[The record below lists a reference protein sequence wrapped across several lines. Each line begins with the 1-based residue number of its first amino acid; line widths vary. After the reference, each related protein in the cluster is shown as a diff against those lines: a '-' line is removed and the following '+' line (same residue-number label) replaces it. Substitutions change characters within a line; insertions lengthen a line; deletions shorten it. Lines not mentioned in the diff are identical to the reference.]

1 MSIVRPIKT
10 GSSRHFSVD
19 GVKQVLMAYHGQKHA
34 AIARNWAPKPGFL
47 YSQVRAI
54 TARINQNYDAWPS
67 EELKKSYRSFIG
79 KPIFV
84 NHTNEDWKKARGK
97 VIAARYVEAGDDR
110 YIETIM
116 EVDAQRF
123 PKLAKEI
130 REGGLDSVSM
140 GVECAVTICS
150 HCGNRAT
157 DEPEFC
163 EHVAARKGEKLY
175 NPRTGRVEPV
185 HEICEKLGFFELSY
199 VFDPADET
207 ALVSRVIAAGRQ
219 PGHREGWDYRTIKEL
234 PPEEEHPSR
243 LRQRIRDYFD
253 PDKFLDQ
260 LDAELE
266 EKRRRHHEG
275 GTERRGYGE
284 VEAPEDIDTL
294 RREDLDDGDYQ
305 FITPWEN
312 EEQDDVP
319 FQQTIRSPK
328 ELRTPDL
335 SRTKQLDR
343 EQEEEGL
350 DADRRAEDVED
361 VDPED
366 PRLRRGNMARTKQ
379 RRNHERSAD
388 YAERPQILI
397 DPRTG
402 RRYVFAEEDD
412 GKGLP
417 PWLAEDDDSDSDGS
431 DDSDGDEDDTSDSDE
446 SDDGDYEDDDS
457 GSDDGDSDD
466 SGDSGDGSGKSDA
479 ELLQEAEGDLQQA
492 EQAFGDDDE
501 PLQQQVAAN
510 RKEKRKPS
518 KEAHRM
524 SGLTERVVQ
533 ASRHAKAPQQH
544 FADSDG
550 SGDVEGGPYHTDD
563 NDQGEQEPVYVS
575 QTPGGEAVEAPRD
588 GDSKITNTPDNL
600 VASLRRRIRGRSVD
614 LERDIQAYRALT
626 GSDECGSDDDE
637 DDKDKDDDKKFPWD
651 KDSRRRT
658 AAEATTDSRVL
669 DPPLS
674 GTDDQDIKGH
684 DFTDVELVSDST
696 QPKDASVRAFAA
708 FDDWMRATT
717 GRSATAHH
725 PNFVRRQAARYAEA
739 SGVPLQAMFPAL
751 EVFLRRARRAEVD
764 RREAMDRRANES
776 LEVAAPDERV
786 DVEAPVND
794 TTDQRA
800 QQSQYDIGEFGQNAG
815 DSVAKPDLSTNS
827 QIWAPGEGGGTSD
840 REERAASFN
849 RKADAVAAVRY
860 AEAYINSGLPYEDKW
875 QLVAQAQQM
884 RHATIVDRTRLLE
897 AVAQANATRARSAS
911 RRLAAASGAAGRI
924 PPGLTSP
931 RTAPSNVRYAA
942 TDPSNDSALFI

>member
-1 MSIVRPIKT
+1 MRTDAPLDQRAEGSQPMSEPQTDDQPMMARSPSLTALLDLCSQYMSDDDLALIHAAYQVAAAAHAGIKRRSGEPFIEHT
-10 GSSRHFSVD
+10 VAVAGILAELAMDAQGIAAALLHDTVEDTTTTLDGLREQFGPVIAAIVD
-19 GVKQVLMAYHGQKHA
+19 GVTK
-34 AIARNWAPKPGFL
+34 
-47 YSQVRAI
+47 
-54 TARINQNYDAWPS
+54 
-67 EELKKSYRSFIG
+67 
-79 KPIFV
+79 
-84 NHTNEDWKKARGK
+84 
-97 VIAARYVEAGDDR
+97 
-110 YIETIM
+110 
-116 EVDAQRF
+116 
-123 PKLAKEI
+123 
-130 REGGLDSVSM
+130 
-140 GVECAVTICS
+140 
-150 HCGNRAT
+150 
-157 DEPEFC
+157 
-163 EHVAARKGEKLY
+163 
-175 NPRTGRVEPV
+175 
-185 HEICEKLGFFELSY
+185 
-199 VFDPADET
+199 FD
-207 ALVSRVIAAGRQ
+207 
-219 PGHREGWDYRTIKEL
+219 
-234 PPEEEHPSR
+234 
-243 LRQRIRDYFD
+243 
-253 PDKFLDQ
+253 
-260 LDAELE
+260 
-266 EKRRRHHEG
+266 
-275 GTERRGYGE
+275 
-284 VEAPEDIDTL
+284 
-294 RREDLDDGDYQ
+294 
-305 FITPWEN
+305 
-312 EEQDDVP
+312 
-319 FQQTIRSPK
+319 
-328 ELRTPDL
+328 
-335 SRTKQLDR
+335 
-343 EQEEEGL
+343 
-350 DADRRAEDVED
+350 
-361 VDPED
+361 
-366 PRLRRGNMARTKQ
+366 
-379 RRNHERSAD
+379 
-388 YAERPQILI
+388 
-397 DPRTG
+397 
-402 RRYVFAEEDD
+402 
-412 GKGLP
+412 
-417 PWLAEDDDSDSDGS
+417 
-431 DDSDGDEDDTSDSDE
+431 
-446 SDDGDYEDDDS
+446 
-457 GSDDGDSDD
+457 
-466 SGDSGDGSGKSDA
+466 
-479 ELLQEAEGDLQQA
+479 
-492 EQAFGDDDE
+492 
-501 PLQQQVAAN
+501 
-510 RKEKRKPS
+510 
-518 KEAHRM
+518 
-524 SGLTERVVQ
+524 
-533 ASRHAKAPQQH
+533 
-544 FADSDG
+544 
-550 SGDVEGGPYHTDD
+550 
-563 NDQGEQEPVYVS
+563 
-575 QTPGGEAVEAPRD
+575 AVEAPRD

-626 GSDECGSDDDE
+626 GSDECGSDDED